1 MGGGVRLSRSRSSLE
16 PQLRLRDDPLKTEP
30 ESSLKMSLSKLS
42 SVSAVSI
49 LPPSSSSCTMM
60 MGGGGGALT
69 GVGVVGGFVTEM
81 LRLSAGFV

>member
-1 MGGGVRLSRSRSSLE
+1 MGGGVRLSVSRSSLE
-16 PQLRLRDDPLKTEP
+16 PQLRLRDEPPETEP
-30 ESSLKMSLSKLS
+30 ESSLSKLS

-69 GVGVVGGFVTEM
+69 GVGLLLGEFVTEM
-81 LRLSAGFV
+81 LRLSAGCA